1 MTSPAEPASSNATQA
16 RQLTKPL
23 RELAALAL
31 LGANAVFLFVGL
43 LRLITPDGS
52 STGRAGAAFDTFIGV
67 EAVSLPLLAVLL
79 ATHISPVLPKAKL
92 ITQTAL
98 IEYAVSAVF
107 GTLTTLIWTVGRL
120 AEAEVLDALLGVLT
134 RFAWMVIFA
143 IAAWAVYTIWR
154 AHYYVPRPKPQPG
167 VYGQPGQAPSGWPQQ
182 QGGWPAP
189 GQPGGQPQGG
199 WPTPGQPGGY
209 PQAGQPVGYPHAGQY
224 GQQSP
229 PFQAPQSAPPHPQ
242 SASPHPQ
249 SAPPF
254 PQSASPHPQSAP
266 PFPQSASPHP
276 QSAPPHP
283 QSASPHPQSAPPANP
298 TPQSTPPSP
307 AAPSP
312 AAPPFGQPPSA
323 DPTQAIPRQSA
334 DPTEVISHPT
344 DPDNDRT
351 QHIKPNDHPDQPR

>member
-1 MTSPAEPASSNATQA
+1 MTSPAEPASADATQA

-43 LRLITPDGS
+43 LRLIAPNDYS
-52 STGRAGAAFDTFIGV
+52 SFTDRAGSAFYAFIGV
-67 EAVSLPLLAVLL
+67 EAVGLPLLAVLL
-79 ATHISPVLPKAKL
+79 ATHISPVLAKAKL
-92 ITQTAL
+92 ITQAAVV
-98 IEYAVSAVF
+98 EYAVSALF
-107 GTLTTLIWTVGRL
+107 GTLTMLIWTVGRL

-143 IAAWAVYTIWR
+143 IAAWVVYTIWR

-167 VYGQPGQAPSGWPQQ
+167 VYGQPQPGWPQP

-189 GQPGGQPQGG
+189 GQS
-199 WPTPGQPGGY
+199 GGY
-209 PQAGQPVGYPHAGQY
+209 PQAGQY
-224 GQQSP
+224 GQPSP
-229 PFQAPQSAPPHPQ
+229 PFQAPQSSPPF
-242 SASPHPQ
+242 PQ

-254 PQSASPHPQSAP
+254 QA
-266 PFPQSASPHP
+266 
-276 QSAPPHP
+276 
-283 QSASPHPQSAPPANP
+283 APPANP
-298 TPQSTPPSP
+298 APQSAPSSPATPP
-307 AAPSP
+307 P

-344 DPDNDRT
+344 EPDADRT

>member
-1 MTSPAEPASSNATQA
+1 MTSPAEPASSDATQA

-43 LRLITPDGS
+43 LRLIAPDDH
-52 STGRAGAAFDTFIGV
+52 TNRAGEAFDAFIGV
-67 EAVSLPLLAVLL
+67 EAVGLPLLAVLL

-92 ITQTAL
+92 ITQVAL

-107 GTLTTLIWTVGRL
+107 GTLTMLIWTVGRL
-120 AEAEVLDALLGVLT
+120 ADAEVLDALLGVLT

-143 IAAWAVYTIWR
+143 IAAWVVYTIWR
-154 AHYYVPRPKPQPG
+154 AHYYVPRPKAQPG
-167 VYGQPGQAPSGWPQQ
+167 VYGQPQPGWPQQ

-199 WPTPGQPGGY
+199 WPAPGQPGGY
-209 PQAGQPVGYPHAGQY
+209 PQAGQPGGYPQAGPY

-229 PFQAPQSAPPHPQ
+229 PFQAPQSAPPFPQ
-242 SASPHPQ
+242 SAPPASAAPQ

-254 PQSASPHPQSAP
+254 GQPSSPSAPQSAP
-266 PFPQSASPHP
+266 PFGQP
-276 QSAPPHP
+276 
-283 QSASPHPQSAPPANP
+283 
-298 TPQSTPPSP
+298 ST
-307 AAPSP
+307 P

-344 DPDNDRT
+344 DPDTDRT
-351 QHIKPNDHPDQPR
+351 QHIRPNDHPDQPR

>member
-1 MTSPAEPASSNATQA
+1 MTSPAEPASADATQA

-43 LRLITPDGS
+43 LRLIAPNDYS
-52 STGRAGAAFDTFIGV
+52 SFTDRAGSAFYAFIGV
-67 EAVSLPLLAVLL
+67 EAVGLPLLAVLL
-79 ATHISPVLPKAKL
+79 ATHISPVLAKAKL
-92 ITQTAL
+92 ITQAAVV
-98 IEYAVSAVF
+98 EYAVSALF
-107 GTLTTLIWTVGRL
+107 GTLTMLIWTVGRL

-143 IAAWAVYTIWR
+143 IAAWVVYTIWR
-154 AHYYVPRPKPQPG
+154 AHYYVPRAKPQPG
-167 VYGQPGQAPSGWPQQ
+167 VYGQPQPGWPQQ

-199 WPTPGQPGGY
+199 WPAPGQPGGY
-209 PQAGQPVGYPHAGQY
+209 PQAGQPGGYPQAGQY

-229 PFQAPQSAPPHPQ
+229 PFQPPQSAPPFPQ
-242 SASPHPQ
+242 SAPPHPQ

-254 PQSASPHPQSAP
+254 PQSTP
-266 PFPQSASPHP
+266 PFQA
-276 QSAPPHP
+276 
-283 QSASPHPQSAPPANP
+283 PQSAPPANP
-298 TPQSTPPSP
+298 ASQSTQPSP
-307 AAPSP
+307 AAP
-312 AAPPFGQPPSA
+312 PPFGQPPSA

-334 DPTEVISHPT
+334 DPTEVISHPA
-344 DPDNDRT
+344 DPDADRT

>member
-1 MTSPAEPASSNATQA
+1 MTSPAEPASSDATQA

-43 LRLITPDGS
+43 LRLITPNGS
-52 STGRAGAAFDTFIGV
+52 STGRAGDAFGTFIGV
-67 EAVSLPLLAVLL
+67 EAVGLPLLAVLL

-92 ITQTAL
+92 ITQAAL
-98 IEYAVSAVF
+98 IEYAVSAIF

-143 IAAWAVYTIWR
+143 IAAWVVYTIWR

-167 VYGQPGQAPSGWPQQ
+167 MYGQPGQAPSGWPHQ

-189 GQPGGQPQGG
+189 GQPGSQPQGG

-209 PQAGQPVGYPHAGQY
+209 PQAGQPGGYPQAGQAGQY

-229 PFQAPQSAPPHPQ
+229 PFQAPQSAPPHPAPQ
-242 SASPHPQ
+242 SAPPFPQSAPPFPQSAPPFPQSAPTHPQ

-254 PQSASPHPQSAP
+254 PQSG
-266 PFPQSASPHP
+266 
-276 QSAPPHP
+276 
-283 QSASPHPQSAPPANP
+283 PPANP
-298 TPQSTPPSP
+298 TPQSAP
-307 AAPSP
+307 PSP

-344 DPDNDRT
+344 NPDTDQT

>member
-1 MTSPAEPASSNATQA
+1 MTSPAEPASSDATQA

-43 LRLITPDGS
+43 LRFIAPNDYS
-52 STGRAGAAFDTFIGV
+52 SFTDRAGSAFYAFIGV
-67 EAVSLPLLAVLL
+67 EAVGLPLLAVLL
-79 ATHISPVLPKAKL
+79 ATHISPVLAKAKL
-92 ITQTAL
+92 ITQAAL

-107 GTLTTLIWTVGRL
+107 GTLTMLIWTVGRL

-143 IAAWAVYTIWR
+143 IAAWVVYTIWR
-154 AHYYVPRPKPQPG
+154 AHYHVPRPKPQPG
-167 VYGQPGQAPSGWPQQ
+167 VYGQPQAGWPQQ
-182 QGGWPAP
+182 PGGWPAP

-199 WPTPGQPGGY
+199 WPAPGQPGSYPQAGQPGGGHPQAGQPGGY
-209 PQAGQPVGYPHAGQY
+209 PQAGQY
-224 GQQSP
+224 GQSSPQFQPPQSAP
-229 PFQAPQSAPPHPQ
+229 PFPQSAPPHPQ
-242 SASPHPQ
+242 SAPPFPATPQ

-254 PQSASPHPQSAP
+254 QA
-266 PFPQSASPHP
+266 
-276 QSAPPHP
+276 
-283 QSASPHPQSAPPANP
+283 PQSAPPANP
-298 TPQSTPPSP
+298 TPQSAPPSP
-307 AAPSP
+307 ATPSP

-334 DPTEVISHPT
+334 DPTEVISHPADRT
-344 DPDNDRT
+344 EVISHPVDPDTDRT

>member
-1 MTSPAEPASSNATQA
+1 MTSPAEPASADATQA

-43 LRLITPDGS
+43 LRLIAPNDYS
-52 STGRAGAAFDTFIGV
+52 SFTDRAGSAFYAFVGV
-67 EAVSLPLLAVLL
+67 EAVGLPLLAVLL
-79 ATHISPVLPKAKL
+79 ATHISPVLAKAKL
-92 ITQTAL
+92 ITQAAL
-98 IEYAVSAVF
+98 VEYAVSALF
-107 GTLTTLIWTVGRL
+107 GTLTMLIWTVGRL

-143 IAAWAVYTIWR
+143 IAAWVVYTIWR
-154 AHYYVPRPKPQPG
+154 AHYYVPRAKPQPG
-167 VYGQPGQAPSGWPQQ
+167 VYGQPQPGWPQQ
-182 QGGWPAP
+182 QGGWPTPGQPGSQPQGGWPAP
-189 GQPGGQPQGG
+189 GQPGGGYPQA
-199 WPTPGQPGGY
+199 GQPGGGY
-209 PQAGQPVGYPHAGQY
+209 PQAGQPGGYPQAGQY

-229 PFQAPQSAPPHPQ
+229 PFQAPQSAPPFPQ
-242 SASPHPQ
+242 SAPPHPQPGPPHPQ

-254 PQSASPHPQSAP
+254 PQSAPPFPAPQSAP
-266 PFPQSASPHP
+266 QANPAP
-276 QSAPPHP
+276 QSAP
-283 QSASPHPQSAPPANP
+283 
-298 TPQSTPPSP
+298 
-307 AAPSP
+307 PSP

-351 QHIKPNDHPDQPR
+351 RHIKPNDHPDQPR

>member
-1 MTSPAEPASSNATQA
+1 MTSPAEPASADATQA

-43 LRLITPDGS
+43 LRLIAPNDYS
-52 STGRAGAAFDTFIGV
+52 SFTDRAGSAFYAFVGV
-67 EAVSLPLLAVLL
+67 EAVGLPLLAVLL
-79 ATHISPVLPKAKL
+79 ATHISPVLAKAKL
-92 ITQTAL
+92 ITQAAVV
-98 IEYAVSAVF
+98 EYAVSALF
-107 GTLTTLIWTVGRL
+107 GTLTMLIWTVGRL

-143 IAAWAVYTIWR
+143 IAAWVVYTIWR

-167 VYGQPGQAPSGWPQQ
+167 VYGQPQPGWPQQ
-182 QGGWPAP
+182 QGSWPTP

-199 WPTPGQPGGY
+199 WPAPGQPGGY
-209 PQAGQPVGYPHAGQY
+209 PQAGQPGGYPQAGQPGGYPQAGQPGGHPQAGQY

-229 PFQAPQSAPPHPQ
+229 PFQAPQSAPP
-242 SASPHPQ
+242 
-249 SAPPF
+249 F
-254 PQSASPHPQSAP
+254 
-266 PFPQSASPHP
+266 P

-283 QSASPHPQSAPPANP
+283 QSAPPFQASQSAPPANP
-298 TPQSTPPSP
+298 APQSAPPP
-307 AAPSP
+307 TV
-312 AAPPFGQPPSA
+312 PPFGQPPSA

-334 DPTEVISHPT
+334 DPTEVISHPA
-344 DPDNDRT
+344 DPDTDRT